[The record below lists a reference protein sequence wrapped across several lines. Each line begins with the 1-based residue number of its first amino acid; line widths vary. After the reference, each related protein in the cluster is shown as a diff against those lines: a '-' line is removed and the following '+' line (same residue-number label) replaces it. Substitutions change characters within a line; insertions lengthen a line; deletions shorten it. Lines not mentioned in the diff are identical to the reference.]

1 MSISRPKFGAT
12 PLRSAPYATR
22 RHRTTRANLNCE
34 SLELRQLLSADAS
47 VTSLNQ
53 ITAHTNLTVVP
64 AVTTASPT
72 GLTPQQLQNAYGVNL
87 ISFSGGT
94 ISGTG
99 AGQTIAI
106 VDAYSDPNITADLAA
121 FDKQFGLPA
130 PPSFTVDNLG
140 ATTTDAGW
148 ALETALDVEWAH
160 AIAPQANILLVE
172 SPDASLGNLFYS
184 VRFASQQAGVSVVSM
199 SWGSNEFASE
209 SLYNNVLV
217 TPARHAN
224 VAYVAASGDQ
234 GAWSG
239 PQFPSVL
246 PNVLAVGG
254 TTLSLTS
261 SGAYSSESGW
271 SGSTGGF
278 SGLDSGFSS
287 FQTEPSYQTSTLASV
302 GLSFGVRTTPD
313 VSFNADPN
321 SGVSVYDSV
330 SYNGQSG
337 WFTLGGTSAAA
348 PAWAGLVAIT
358 DQGLATAGQG
368 SLNTTQVLTNLY
380 SLPSSD
386 FNDVTTGFNGYS
398 ATPGYDLVTGLGTP
412 KANLVVSGVL
422 AANGVATT
430 SVSATPTPTPTP
442 NPTPTSTPTHHTTTR
457 TTHSGSASKADQI
470 SSTTAASGSSTQFA
484 STSPVTNTSTS
495 SGIIVLASSVTT
507 AATTSTQSSLD
518 SSSSSSAGNVQ
529 QAVATTANAFGQSIT
544 SLNAPSGRLAPD
556 NSQAQGLDGLT
567 ETTDPSAPIE
577 TTHNTTTLQ
586 KNVAEENPMP
596 TPGRPA
602 DEQSSIQT
610 PVERTRSWM
619 IPSNDEFDAAL
630 EQVIAI
636 MRKGRF
642 NSLRSIKDVVAET
655 TNSARDVPSVS
666 ALVGAAAIG
675 GVGYRL
681 VLRSPDDEK
690 RRSWWY
696 ARFPGI

>member
-12 PLRSAPYATR
+12 PLRAAPYATR

-47 VTSLNQ
+47 VTSVNQ

-64 AVTTASPT
+64 AVTTTSPT
-72 GLTPQQLQNAYGVNL
+72 GLTPQEIQNAYGVNL

-106 VDAYSDPNITADLAA
+106 VDAYSDHNITADLAA

-140 ATTTDAGW
+140 ATTTDPGW
-148 ALETALDVEWAH
+148 ALETSLDVEWAH
-160 AIAPQANILLVE
+160 AIAPQANIILVE
-172 SPDASLGNLFYS
+172 SPDTSLGNLFYS
-184 VRFASQQAGVSVVSM
+184 VRYASEQPGVSVVSM
-199 SWGSNEFASE
+199 SWGTNEFSSE

-217 TPARHAN
+217 TPAGHAN
-224 VAYVAASGDQ
+224 VSYVAASGDE
-234 GAWSG
+234 GAWGG
-239 PQFPSVL
+239 PEFPSVL

-254 TTLSLTS
+254 TTLSLS
-261 SGAYSSESGW
+261 STGAYSSESGW
-271 SGSTGGF
+271 NGSTGGF

-287 FQTEPSYQTSTLASV
+287 YQTEPSYQTSTLASV
-302 GLSFGVRTTPD
+302 GLSYGVRTTPD

-321 SGVSVYDSV
+321 SGVPVYDSV
-330 SYNGQSG
+330 SYDGQSG

-358 DQGLATAGQG
+358 DQGLATAGKS
-368 SLNTTQVLTNLY
+368 SLSTTQVLTNLY

-386 FNDVTTGFNGYS
+386 FNDITTGYNGYS
-398 ATPGYDLVTGLGTP
+398 ATPGYDLVTGIGTP

-422 AANGVATT
+422 AANGVSANSVKATATT
-430 SVSATPTPTPTP
+430 TPTATPTT
-442 NPTPTSTPTHHTTTR
+442 TSTPAHHTTTG
-457 TTHSGSASKADQI
+457 TTHSASAGKADQ
-470 SSTTAASGSSTQFA
+470 SLSTNAASGSSTQFA
-484 STSPVTNTSTS
+484 SSSPVTNTSTS
-495 SGIIVLASSVTT
+495 SGIMVLASSVTT
-507 AATTSTQSSLD
+507 AATTSTQSALD
-518 SSSSSSAGNVQ
+518 SSSSSGAGNVQ

-544 SLNAPSGRLAPD
+544 SLNAPTRRLAPD
-556 NSQAQGLDGLT
+556 DSQARGLDGLT
-567 ETTDPSAPIE
+567 ETTDPSVPIE
-577 TTHNTTTLQ
+577 TTHGSTTLQ

-596 TPGRPA
+596 TPVRPA
-602 DEQSSIQT
+602 SEQGSIRT
-610 PVERTRSWM
+610 PVEPTRSLM
-619 IPSNDEFDAAL
+619 IPSNDQFDAAL

-636 MRKGRF
+636 MRKGRVS
-642 NSLRSIKDVVAET
+642 SLRSIKAVVAET
-655 TNSARDVPSVS
+655 TDAARDVPSVS
-666 ALVGAAAIG
+666 ALVGAAAVG